1 MLSNNCIIQIVWGVI
16 LIGDVVVLSDS
27 ESKVKES
34 FNNTKHVWNDQMK
47 SMLGKRWQVLDV
59 LQDGIIA
66 LPSADGSQ
74 DGTINYFH
82 QSVVQKSGKILNYI
96 SCKYTKYVYFKVRD
110 RIRCRSRIF
119 FYFL

>member
-1 MLSNNCIIQIVWGVI
+1 
-16 LIGDVVVLSDS
+16 
-27 ESKVKES
+27 
-34 FNNTKHVWNDQMK
+34 MK

-82 QSVVQKSGKILNYI
+82 QSVVQKSGKISNYI
-96 SCKYTKYVYFKVRD
+96 SCKYTKYVYFY
-110 RIRCRSRIF
+110 S
-119 FYFL
+119 